1 MDERTK
7 ASVVPTKKFPAM
19 SLAQAHV
26 LLTRPGSPFE
36 MEERDIRGVRTRVWK
51 NAPPTMREVFLL
63 AKAHGS
69 KTCVVYRDERV
80 SYEEFARAALAIA
93 AALQDAGVRKGDRVA
108 IAMRNLP
115 EWPAAF
121 FGCLLAGAIATLLN
135 AWWTGPELEYGLNDS
150 GAKVLIADRE
160 RLERL
165 TEHLA
170 NCPALERVF
179 VTRHGEAIAHPRVTK
194 LESIIGDVGTWH
206 TLPDRPLPDVPL
218 DPEDDATILYTS
230 GTTGKPKGAL
240 GTHRNSTSA
249 VLARPFG
256 QARTF
261 LRRGEPVP
269 TPDPS
274 APQKCG
280 LLVVPLFHTTGCH
293 AAMIPSLVAGVKL
306 VLMHRWDPEAAMQ
319 LIERERVTNAGGV
332 PTIAW
337 QLLEHPALGQY
348 DLSSLESISYG
359 GAPAAAELVARLKEK
374 FPKSVPGTGWGMT
387 EVSGGFTGHQAED
400 YEARP
405 ASCGP
410 AFPTGEMKIADAN
423 GNALP
428 AGGVGELWVKGP
440 GIIKGYWQNPQATA
454 AALVDGWLRT
464 GDIARLDDEGF
475 CTILDRAKDMLIRGG
490 ENIYCVEVENTL
502 FEHPAV
508 IDAAVVGIAHRT
520 LGEEPA
526 AVVVLKPG
534 AAASEAELR
543 AFVAERLAAFKV
555 PVKIAF
561 SPDMLPRNPT
571 GKLMKAELK
580 RMFAERDGLSGA
592 AR

>member
-1 MDERTK
+1 VL
-7 ASVVPTKKFPAM
+7 AKKFPAM
-19 SLAQAHV
+19 SLAQAHA

-63 AKAHGS
+63 ARAHGG
-69 KTCVVYRDERV
+69 KTFIVYRDERV

-93 AALQDAGVRKGDRVA
+93 DALAQAGVKKGDRVA

-121 FGCLLAGAIATLLN
+121 FGCLLVGGIATLLN
-135 AWWTGPELEYGLNDS
+135 AWWTGPELQYGLNDS
-150 GAKVLIADRE
+150 GAKVAIVDRE

-165 TEHLA
+165 VEHLP

-179 VTRHGEAIAHPRVTK
+179 VSRHGEAIAHPQVTR
-194 LESIIGDVGTWH
+194 LETITGDVSSWAQ
-206 TLPDRPLPDVPL
+206 LPDRPLPNVPL

-240 GTHRNSTSA
+240 GTHRNSTVS
-249 VLARPFG
+249 VLLRPFG

-269 TPDPS
+269 APDPN
-274 APQKCG
+274 APQRCT

-293 AAMIPSLVAGVKL
+293 AAMIPSAVAGVKI
-306 VLMHRWDPEAAMQ
+306 VLMHKWDPELAMQ
-319 LIERERVTNAGGV
+319 LIERERVNNAGGV

-374 FPKSVPGTGWGMT
+374 FPKSVPATGWGMT

-410 AFPTGEMKIADAN
+410 AYPIGDMKIVDET
-423 GNALP
+423 GKELP
-428 AGGVGELWVKGP
+428 PGGVGELWVKGP
-440 GIIKGYWQNPQATA
+440 SIVRGYWQNPDATSA
-454 AALVDGWLRT
+454 TFVDGWLRT
-464 GDIARLDDEGF
+464 GDIARLDEEGF
-475 CTILDRAKDMLIRGG
+475 CFILDRAKDMLIRGG
-490 ENIYCVEVENTL
+490 ENIYCVEVENAL
-502 FEHPAV
+502 YEHPAV
-508 IDAAVVGIAHRT
+508 IDAAIVGIPHHS
-520 LGEEPA
+520 LGEEPG
-526 AVVVLKPG
+526 AVVTLKSG
-534 AAASEAELR
+534 MTADEAELR

-555 PVKIAF
+555 PVKIVF
-561 SPDMLPRNPT
+561 SPEMLPRNPT
-571 GKLMKAELK
+571 GKLMKGELK
-580 RMFAERDGLSGA
+580 KLFAEGPALSA
-592 AR
+592 E

>member
-1 MDERTK
+1 VHG
-7 ASVVPTKKFPAM
+7 AAAKKFPAI
-19 SLAQAHV
+19 SLAQAHA

-51 NAPPTMREVFLL
+51 NAPPTMREVFLS
-63 AKAHGS
+63 ARAHGG
-69 KTCVVYRDERV
+69 KTFIVYRDERV

-93 AALQDAGVRKGDRVA
+93 EALQQAGVKKGDRVA

-121 FGCLLAGAIATLLN
+121 FGCLLVGGIATLLN
-135 AWWTGPELEYGLNDS
+135 AWWTGPELQYGLNDS
-150 GAKVLIADRE
+150 GAKVAIVDRE

-165 TEHLA
+165 FEHLP
-170 NCPALERVF
+170 NCPALERVL
-179 VTRHGEAIAHPRVTK
+179 VSRHGEAIAHPQITK
-194 LESIIGDVGTWH
+194 LETITGDVTCWSQ
-206 TLPDRPLPDVPL
+206 LPDRPLPNVPL
-218 DPEDDATILYTS
+218 EPEDDATILYTS

-240 GTHRNSTSA
+240 GTHRNSTVS
-249 VLARPFG
+249 VLLPPFR

-269 TPDPS
+269 APDPN
-274 APQKCG
+274 APQKCS

-293 AAMIPSLVAGVKL
+293 AAMIPSVVAGVKI
-306 VLMHRWDPEAAMQ
+306 VLMHKWDPEVAMQ
-319 LIERERVTNAGGV
+319 LIERERVNNAGGV

-337 QLLEHPALGQY
+337 QLLEHPALGKY

-410 AFPTGEMKIADAN
+410 AFPVGDIRIVDAA
-423 GNALP
+423 GKPLP
-428 AGGVGELWVKGP
+428 PGGVGELWVKGP
-440 GIIKGYWQNPQATA
+440 SIVKGYWQNPDATA
-454 AALVDGWLRT
+454 ATFVDGWLRT

-475 CTILDRAKDMLIRGG
+475 CYILDRAKDMLIRGG

-502 FEHPAV
+502 YEHPAV
-508 IDAAVVGIAHRT
+508 IDAAVVGIPHHS
-520 LGEEPA
+520 LGEEPG
-526 AVVVLKPG
+526 AVVTLKAG
-534 AAASEAELR
+534 MSASEAELR
-543 AFVAERLAAFKV
+543 AFVAKRLAAFKV

-571 GKLMKAELK
+571 GKLIKGELK
-580 RMFAERDGLSGA
+580 RLFV
-592 AR
+592 